1 MSVIQPHFDNPAE
14 WVKWKYDQQ
23 EGDWFNFFLRA
34 ASIGMRSSSTWPFTF
49 DQYVWPVEFWEFFE
63 RKEIERMK
71 REFTFRKG
79 QRVGYNLATF
89 RNDEGNAVV
98 QINERG
104 PCHHCFHHR
113 WHKDVDN
120 CCWEPTCS
128 KCGITH
134 VVIPF

>member
-1 MSVIQPHFDNPAE
+1 MGIIKPYFKNPTE
-14 WVKWKYDQQ
+14 WVQAKYDQQ

-34 ASIGMRSSSTWPFTF
+34 AAVGARPSSNWPFTF
-49 DQYVWPVEFWEFFE
+49 DKYQWPTEFWEFFE

-98 QINERG
+98 QLNKRG
-104 PCHHCFHHR
+104 PCHHCNHHR
-113 WHKDVDN
+113 WHSIQTT
-120 CCWEPTCS
+120 TCS
-128 KCGITH
+128 KCGYTP